1 MDGRWGGEP
10 YETTAMPDS
19 LTQPSW
25 LPASL
30 WNQPSMPP
38 CARCGTAFA
47 AHLDGKCPP
56 ATSAPPRPH
65 WPRRHPWLSGA
76 LLLVALLGGI
86 GVGTVSVSASHPNYN
101 TPNAHAC
108 SAYWQIKDADYAFQY
123 QTANDGWRKLQAV
136 APTVTDPTLGTS
148 VRAFDEEL
156 GYADLPDAQTS
167 SITIEAVCNALGY
180 TDPAS

>member
-1 MDGRWGGEP
+1 MDGRWAGEP
-10 YETTAMPDS
+10 YETTTATPDS

-86 GVGTVSVSASHPNYN
+86 GVGTASVSHINYN

-108 SAYWQIKDADYAFQY
+108 YAYWQIKDAAYAFQY
-123 QTANDGWRKLQAV
+123 QTATEGWRKLQAV
-136 APTVTDPTLGTS
+136 APTVTDPTLATS

-167 SITIEAVCNALGY
+167 SITIEAACNALGY
-180 TDPAS
+180 SDPAP